1 MSDDLNPNIRFHDDE
16 DDDFNPPD
24 MFDELIEGGHVIDNP
39 AVPPEFRNPTQ
50 KYKRYE
56 GDFDDVTDDD
66 LKMFGLGVKVSV
78 GGSKIRESQP
88 VTSPDGLQT
97 HNRLQVRQDVRD
109 VVDRVETPGLQ
120 EGQHRVVGTIRS
132 FRDKVKS

>member
-1 MSDDLNPNIRFHDDE
+1 MSDDLNPNILFHDAE

-56 GDFDDVTDDD
+56 GDPVDVTDDD

-88 VTSPDGLQT
+88 VTSPNGLQT

-109 VVDRVETPGLQ
+109 VVDRVGQTMFQEPET
-120 EGQHRVVGTIRS
+120 RVVGTIRS